1 MNCIAKL
8 VFASLVGAGLF
19 AGMNVQA
26 AQKPAAASKPGKAAI
41 ASSHQLATD
50 AGLEILAKGGNAF
63 DAAIAVGAALAVVEP
78 ESSGLGGGGFFLL
91 HRVKDGKVDVRETV
105 AHGIENAVDAF
116 LQLFSGGNLGKMLV
130 RL

>member
-50 AGLEILAKGGNAF
+50 AGLEILAKVAMPSMRPLRSAQLWRWSSRKARGL
-63 DAAIAVGAALAVVEP
+63 AAA
-78 ESSGLGGGGFFLL
+78 GFSCCT
-91 HRVKDGKVDVRETV
+91 G
-105 AHGIENAVDAF
+105 
-116 LQLFSGGNLGKMLV
+116 
-130 RL
+130 